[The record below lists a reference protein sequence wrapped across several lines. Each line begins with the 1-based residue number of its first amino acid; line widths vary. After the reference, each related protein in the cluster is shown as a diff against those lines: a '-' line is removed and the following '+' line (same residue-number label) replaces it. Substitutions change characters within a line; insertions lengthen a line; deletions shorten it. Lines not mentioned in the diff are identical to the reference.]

1 MPRWLVI
8 AVSVCFSI
16 GCAPIEPIPVPPGDV
31 FAAVLDEVALD
42 PNTSCDELRKMFGL
56 DGLTVV
62 ENPGQ
67 AGIPFEEYFVPT
79 PDGQS
84 LRVWSI
90 PAEANR
96 GTIVYSAGA
105 VGEIACYLYPVYLLN
120 RAGWNVVMY
129 DYRGFGGSSGTP
141 SLATLPTD
149 LETVLDWTLDHAG
162 VERVTLLGIS
172 LGSIPSVNVASRRPE
187 ALNALILDSPIS
199 LAEQVRR
206 LRPALLDNTEAFVS
220 LIDPALQTEALMSQ
234 VHAPVLVLVGQ
245 FDFLA
250 RAEVARRLY
259 ELASAPRRLVVF
271 PRLGHVRAPF
281 DSAADYLGA
290 VDSFLAF
297 VWEGGDWAPAPSG
310 AIVLSDP

>member
-1 MPRWLVI
+1 MPLMLFL
-8 AVSVCFSI
+8 AASCLFLS
-16 GCAPIEPIPVPPGDV
+16 GCAPIEPIPVPPEYV

-42 PNTSCDELRKMFGL
+42 PNTTCDELRRMFGL
-56 DGLTVV
+56 DGLKAV

-67 AGIPFEEYFVPT
+67 AGIPFEEQFIPT

-96 GTIVYSAGA
+96 GTVVYSPGA
-105 VGEIACYLYPVYLLN
+105 VGEVACYLYPVVLLN
-120 RAGWNVVMY
+120 RAGWSVVMY
-129 DYRGFGGSSGTP
+129 DYRGFGGSSGEP
-141 SLATLPTD
+141 SFATLATD
-149 LETVLDWTLDHAG
+149 LETVLDWTLERTG

-199 LAEQVRR
+199 LTEQVRR
-206 LRPALLDNTEAFVS
+206 LRPALLENTDAFVN
-220 LIDPALQTEALMSQ
+220 LIDPRLQTEALIPQ
-234 VHAPVLVLVGQ
+234 VHAPVLVLTGQ

-250 RAEVARRLY
+250 RPEVAARLY
-259 ELASAPRRLVVF
+259 ELAAPPRRLILF
-271 PRLGHVRAPF
+271 PGLGHVRAPF
-281 DSAADYLGA
+281 DAEADYVAA

-297 VWEGGDWAPAPSG
+297 VWEGAAWTPAPSG
-310 AIVLSDP
+310 AGVLSDP